1 MKIALV
7 HEFLNQLG
15 GAERVLQNFL
25 EIWPD
30 ATIHVLLYDPEKT
43 HGEFEKFSK
52 KISVL
57 NTFPGA
63 KRFPKFL
70 LPWMPRAIESFEF
83 KDFDA
88 VLSDSSSFAH
98 AANAKNKLHICY
110 CHTPARFLWTESE
123 AYLTAQQFH
132 GIFKLI
138 ARLFL
143 PGIRKWDRQ
152 TAARPNFYIA
162 NSRNVQQRI
171 KKYFDRDSTVI
182 FPPADTDF
190 FHPVAE
196 KKDYYFMVSRLE
208 PYKQTRLAV
217 EAFNELG
224 LPLKIAGAGS
234 ELATLKKIAK
244 NNIEFLGRVAD
255 DELRVR
261 YSEAK
266 AFIFPAEED
275 AGITVVE
282 AMACATPVIA
292 YGAGGALESVKAGIT
307 GEFFSEQTAGAIVS
321 AVKNFDPKKYD
332 SQAIRTHAQ
341 QFDRKVFQKKIK
353 EFVEEKYN
361 ENRA

>member
-1 MKIALV
+1 M
-7 HEFLNQLG
+7 
-15 GAERVLQNFL
+15 
-25 EIWPD
+25 
-30 ATIHVLLYDPEKT
+30 
-43 HGEFEKFSK
+43 
-52 KISVL
+52 
-57 NTFPGA
+57 
-63 KRFPKFL
+63 
-70 LPWMPRAIESFEF
+70 
-83 KDFDA
+83 
-88 VLSDSSSFAH
+88 
-98 AANAKNKLHICY
+98 
-110 CHTPARFLWTESE
+110 
-123 AYLTAQQFH
+123 
-132 GIFKLI
+132 I

-307 GEFFSEQTAGAIVS
+307 GEFFSAQTAGAIVR